1 VVVSVVEVGPGD
13 VDRSTRA
20 RLLDAS
26 FELLVRDGYQ
36 ATTVKAVADRAGL
49 TTGAIYANFVN
60 KQELFGA
67 ALLDRWIEAHHRLL
81 DSAAERGP
89 SSTGPLLA
97 HFVAH
102 FAAEPSPEHQL
113 LTEVT
118 GALMREADPGSS
130 PLRRGVAM
138 LEEAVRVTV
147 ERGKAA
153 GLVSPDLDTDALVY
167 VLVTLHLGTITSKS
181 FGMPQLPAARA
192 EEALRAFARGIARG
206 SPPAGGAG

>member
-1 VVVSVVEVGPGD
+1 MVEAGPGD

-26 FELLVRDGYQ
+26 FELLLRDGYQ

-81 DSAAERGP
+81 ESAAAERGP
-89 SSTGPLLA
+89 GSTGPLLA

-118 GALMREADPGSS
+118 GAVMREADPGSS

-147 ERGKAA
+147 ERGKDA

-181 FGMPQLPAARA
+181 FGMPQLPPDRA
-192 EEALRAFARGIARG
+192 EEALRALARGIARG
-206 SPPAGGAG
+206 SPPAGGRG